1 MSKTPEGDPGYL
13 ALLDEMRSL
22 HTRKSAGYTG
32 TDPDAWRNFR
42 EATRW
47 GVSPF
52 VGALVRLSDKYLRV
66 GSLVENA
73 KHDQVGESIED
84 TLMDLAAYAL
94 IALCLYREEH
104 PVVPTFKPAD
114 YWDDG
119 DASLATMPQDAP
131 EYESGTW
138 SQTEPATGQAVA
150 DLGAPAQETAPWP
163 EGCPHPQCIRAAHE
177 GDIHEDWAGSFHERT
192 TESVGSAELW
202 GDA

>member
-1 MSKTPEGDPGYL
+1 VSKTPEGDPGYL

-66 GSLVENA
+66 ASLLENA
-73 KHDQVGESIED
+73 AHDQVGESIED

-94 IALCLYREEH
+94 IALCLYRERLLANFWFRE
-104 PVVPTFKPAD
+104 
-114 YWDDG
+114 DG
-119 DASLATMPQDAP
+119 AS
-131 EYESGTW
+131 
-138 SQTEPATGQAVA
+138 
-150 DLGAPAQETAPWP
+150 
-163 EGCPHPQCIRAAHE
+163 
-177 GDIHEDWAGSFHERT
+177 
-192 TESVGSAELW
+192 
-202 GDA
+202 

>member
-1 MSKTPEGDPGYL
+1 MGNPRRGETVSKTPEGDPGYL

-94 IALCLYREEH
+94 IALCLYREER

-131 EYESGTW
+131 EYEDV
-138 SQTEPATGQAVA
+138 EPFEA
-150 DLGAPAQETAPWP
+150 DCWLRRCIKTD
-163 EGCPHPQCIRAAHE
+163 HPT
-177 GDIHEDWAGSFHERT
+177 DPNTHEDWAGTFYEDPFGLGRPA
-192 TESVGSAELW
+192 VGHLNLH
-202 GDA
+202 GDV